1 MMEKLQGKKTYLAA
15 IAALLIA
22 IGAGIQ
28 AYVNG
33 LPIEYD
39 IIVDAFI
46 ALAILF
52 LRKGIKNTT
61 S

>member
-1 MMEKLQGKKTYLAA
+1 MIGKLQGKKTYLAG

-33 LPIEYD
+33 MPIEYD

-52 LRKGIKNTT
+52 LRKGIKDKA
-61 S
+61 